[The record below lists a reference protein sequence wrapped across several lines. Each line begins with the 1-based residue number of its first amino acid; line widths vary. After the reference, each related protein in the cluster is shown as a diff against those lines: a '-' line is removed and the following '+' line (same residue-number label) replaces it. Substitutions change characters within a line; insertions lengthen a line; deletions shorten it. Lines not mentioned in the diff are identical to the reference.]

1 MSLIASVAAGLMA
14 IQGSPQGQPPAT
26 GSGVSPQNAVQGTV
40 PAHEKL
46 PSVPNLGSD
55 VRADK
60 ALTIDE
66 AAAIAEQNA
75 FAVRTATSNV
85 ELGRQRVN
93 ELKGGLGPQVSV
105 SAVYTRYPSAQTTQL
120 SPSSPPIT
128 IQPLDTKQAT
138 VSLNLPID
146 ISGNIHRNIGAAGN
160 NLKASKETLQAQKNQ
175 ARLQAR
181 QAFIA
186 VLRAAAGVTVQ
197 QQAIADATENLRI
210 QNVKFDTGV
219 IAKVDV
225 IRAQTQLEQANSDLL
240 NAQDTLQTAKESFN
254 SALARPIETP
264 VTLVEISSLPDV
276 TADPVSLVTAAQAN
290 RPEVRALKD
299 SQSALALTRRALEA
313 GQNPSLSLGLSSSR
327 NFDPS
332 GFSAKS
338 TTTLGTLTLNI
349 PIFDSGI
356 TRARVK
362 EARQNEEQNRIQLD
376 QTQLNVSLQ
385 VRQALTNLVSARA
398 RLGSAQ
404 QQVALAEENLR
415 IARVRNQEGRGI
427 FLEIVDAET
436 QLTQSRNT
444 LVSAR
449 YDYLN
454 AYAQLQLATGTD
466 QINSSSAPAGGAPR
480 GTN

>member
-1 MSLIASVAAGLMA
+1 MA
-14 IQGSPQGQPPAT
+14 IQGSQQGQLPAT

-40 PAHEKL
+40 PAKEKL
-46 PSVPNLGSD
+46 PTVPNLGTD

-60 ALTIDE
+60 PLTIDE

-75 FAVRTATSNV
+75 FAVRTSTSVV
-85 ELGRQRVN
+85 ESGRQRVN
-93 ELKGGLGPQVSV
+93 EVKGGLGPQVGV
-105 SAVYTRYPSAQTTQL
+105 TATYTRYPKAQTVQFG
-120 SPSSPPIT
+120 SGSAPIT
-128 IQPLDTKQAT
+128 IQAIDAKQAT
-138 VSLNLPID
+138 ISLNMPID
-146 ISGNIHRNIGAAGN
+146 ISGNIHRNVGAAEGN
-160 NLKASKETLQAQKNQ
+160 WRASKETLQAQKNQ

-186 VLRAAAGVTVQ
+186 VLRAAAAVTVQ

-240 NAQDTLQTAKESFN
+240 NAQDSLQTSKESFN

-276 TADPVSLVTAAQAN
+276 TADPATLVTTAQKS
-290 RPEVRALKD
+290 RPEVRAL
-299 SQSALALTRRALEA
+299 QNTQQALALTRRALEA
-313 GQNPSLSLGLSSSR
+313 GQNPSMSVGISNSRSIDPAGLSAQS
-327 NFDPS
+327 
-332 GFSAKS
+332 S
-338 TTTLGTLTLNI
+338 TTVGTLTLNI

-466 QINSSSAPAGGAPR
+466 QINSSPAPAGGAPR